1 MPSQSLAINFQA
13 GDIGR
18 IKNQKIKC
26 DFSTLQSYGTS
37 AGRTSTGPSRASC
50 QELKGYV
57 EQPMH
62 AGRKISECLRLTDSA
77 SSAAARTSRSIQRT
91 RAPRQLA
98 CAAASQRIHDRRP
111 SLDQEDDDLSKEIS
125 TLLRQKEPDAQ
136 RFLRSAFGPRS
147 WICYLRA
154 CLWHLTAPEKEKL
167 INVTLQNVPAARRSK
182 GLSGACPG
190 QSLTARGG
198 RGADQR
204 HT

>member
-1 MPSQSLAINFQA
+1 MLTSHRFGLFGRGAHLAEHPANA
-13 GDIGR
+13 GAQTAR
-18 IKNQKIKC
+18 MRRSK
-26 DFSTLQSYGTS
+26 
-37 AGRTSTGPSRASC
+37 
-50 QELKGYV
+50 
-57 EQPMH
+57 
-62 AGRKISECLRLTDSA
+62 SED
-77 SSAAARTSRSIQRT
+77 
-91 RAPRQLA
+91 PRQ
-98 CAAASQRIHDRRP
+98 CEREYRVDRRP

-125 TLLRQKEPDAQ
+125 TLLRHKEPDAQ

-182 GLSGACPG
+182 GLSGACLG